1 MRFPEGGAPSQIVI
15 NQCVLQQVVTH
26 VESVV
31 RTALHSGTLE
41 LRAREQV
48 ANRGG
53 NQDLARLRYAE
64 NPRCG
69 VDRDASDFLPVEL
82 HFTGTDSGASSRL
95 LRFGP
100 VFR

>member
-1 MRFPEGGAPSQIVI
+1 
-15 NQCVLQQVVTH
+15 
-26 VESVV
+26 
-31 RTALHSGTLE
+31 
-41 LRAREQV
+41 
-48 ANRGG
+48 
-53 NQDLARLRYAE
+53 
-64 NPRCG
+64 